1 MAFLKPVSIYF
12 VFLTDD
18 GVSEPRAT
26 SSRDGSPLPNVR
38 QISNAVHA
46 GTGKAR
52 SSKFLTLH
60 TFQFGQF
67 LDHDLIATPRQAG
80 MCLIRRSLIISYH
93 FSLLV

>member
-1 MAFLKPVSIYF
+1 MHFGIQISSKIYF
-12 VFLTDD
+12 VYLTED

-26 SSRDGSPLPNVR
+26 SSIDGSQLPNVR
-38 QISNAVHA
+38 QISNVVHA

-80 MCLIRRSLIISYH
+80 MCLIRRSLMI
-93 FSLLV
+93 SLLV